1 MKNSTDKEYP
11 YEFIC
16 KDCGEDFSSKDK
28 ETCCAQCSSPNVKRK
43 ELKF

>member
-16 KDCGEDFSSKDK
+16 KDCGEDFASKIK
-28 ETCCAQCSSPNVKRK
+28 KHVVHSVAHLT
-43 ELKF
+43 